1 MQTGVCSGWQTHT
14 HAGVWLAVLMPPV
27 LSLTLLLRWRH
38 EGLWQTRDR
47 ELWAGECV
55 CGWGAG
61 GGVPGA
67 AGGGGVQR
75 GGGCSFG
82 QLWAVVA
89 VSAAAEVE
97 ARGADVGHRAV
108 GW

>member
-61 GGVPGA
+61 GGGWGCGVRLGFRGEGLRGA
-67 AGGGGVQR
+67 AGGGG
-75 GGGCSFG
+75 CS
-82 QLWAVVA
+82 L
-89 VSAAAEVE
+89 VS
-97 ARGADVGHRAV
+97 
-108 GW
+108 GWQ

>member
-1 MQTGVCSGWQTHT
+1 MRRGAGGAVWSVVGSSGCF
-14 HAGVWLAVLMPPV
+14 L
-27 LSLTLLLRWRH
+27 LLLRWRH

-47 ELWAGECV
+47 GLWGGECV
-55 CGWGAG
+55 CGGGAG